1 MTRELLTRGG
11 LCKSF
16 YTEIRNGSHQ
26 VEVWTVQSSKTFWEQ
41 SWAQSSK
48 KSWLWVSAHKYTW
61 KIRPLILLGQRNSK
75 PKKKINCWR
84 KNNQPVSHGP
94 WCQGLW
100 HCSLRSPL
108 IILSNWQPFDG
119 VVHKQYSK
127 CKLIIN
133 IRVNIGTGIN
143 KNTNT
148 KIKKTSRFPHSIK
161 SHKHH
166 QASDG
171 QISDLGS
178 IIRKENTNLVN
189 SCGKMWG
196 RIRAKHVHRQEE
208 VIPGTPLAPLV
219 TWSQSCSPLEKHH
232 NHPVGQRGVQVA
244 IRAPEQQFGI
254 QKFEEQGR
262 YNG

>member
-1 MTRELLTRGG
+1 MAVTRL
-11 LCKSF
+11 KS
-16 YTEIRNGSHQ
+16 ERCNRQRRSGSRVERSPARNLGCGSLRTNTPGKYDH
-26 VEVWTVQSSKTFWEQ
+26 WYCSDRRTQSQRRK
-41 SWAQSSK
+41 
-48 KSWLWVSAHKYTW
+48 
-61 KIRPLILLGQRNSK
+61 LIV
-75 PKKKINCWR
+75 WR

-119 VVHKQYSK
+119 KVHKQYSK

-133 IRVNIGTGIN
+133 IRVNIGTSIS

-148 KIKKTSRFPHSIK
+148 NIKKTSRFPHSIK

-178 IIRKENTNLVN
+178 IKRKENTNLVN